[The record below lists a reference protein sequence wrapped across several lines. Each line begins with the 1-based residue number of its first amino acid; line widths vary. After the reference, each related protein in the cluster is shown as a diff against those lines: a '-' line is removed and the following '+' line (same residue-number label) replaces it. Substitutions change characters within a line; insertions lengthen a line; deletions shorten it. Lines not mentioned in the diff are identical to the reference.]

1 MKKPGAT
8 TRRNGT
14 VRCAIYTRKSS
25 EEGLEQEFNS
35 LQAQREAC
43 EAFIDSQRHE
53 GWVCQRAAYDDGGFS
68 GATMDRPAL
77 QQLLADVKAG
87 RVDTIVVYKI
97 DRLTRSLADFAKIVE
112 ILDAKGA
119 SFVSVT
125 QQFNTTTSMGRLTLN
140 VLLSF
145 AQFER
150 EVIGERI
157 RDKIAASKKKGM
169 WMGGV
174 PPLGYQAQDRKL
186 VIVDSEAEIVRFIF
200 RRYAELGSVRW
211 LRDELEALSIQ
222 SKLRTSASGRISGG
236 RPFARGA
243 LYLMLQNRIY
253 RGEIVHNQQSYLG
266 EHEPIIDQP
275 LWDAVQAQLAGNA
288 AQHNDCGKTRQPSL
302 LAGMLFDRDG
312 NRMTPSHAV
321 KKGTRYRYYVSRSLI
336 TKDRTEASAGLRI
349 PAAEIEQLVSDRVH
363 RWLLDP
369 GSIYKSTSARLADAS
384 IQQRLVART
393 AEIGKRWPEL
403 PVQRK
408 RAVLTGLIERI
419 EVSVDQI
426 DIRLRPSRLS
436 ALLDAAATPLQ
447 GATDDETEILPV
459 PVRLRRAGREIR
471 MVIDGTDPFAAK
483 LDATIDQAAPQGAP
497 VQRDTR
503 RQRRHPLCSTRP
515 AGRRQPVLF
524 HSSRPPQ
531 LSRAGY
537 HPNDP
542 RWAAAAR
549 FHGGEAPRAV
559 PSAACLA
566 RSADRARLC
575 LSSIRIERST
585 AQLI

>member
-1 MKKPGAT
+1 MKKPGTT

-53 GWVCQRAAYDDGGFS
+53 GWVCLRAAYDDGGFS
-68 GATMDRPAL
+68 GATIDRPAL

-112 ILDAKGA
+112 ILDARGA

-157 RDKIAASKKKGM
+157 RDKIAASKRKGI

-186 VIVDSEAEIVRFIF
+186 VIVDSEAEIVRSIF
-200 RRYAELGSVRW
+200 RRYAELGSVR
-211 LRDELEALSIQ
+211 LLKDELEARSIP

-236 RPFARGA
+236 KPFARGA

-253 RGEIVHNQQSYLG
+253 RGEIVHNQQSYIG
-266 EHEPIIDQP
+266 EHPPIIDQP

-288 AQHNDCGKTRQPSL
+288 AEHNVGGKTRQPSL
-302 LAGMLFDRDG
+302 LAGMLFDGDG

-321 KKGTRYRYYVSRSLI
+321 RKGTRYRYYVSRSLI
-336 TKDRTEASAGLRI
+336 TKDRTEASAGLLI
-349 PAAEIEQLVSDRVH
+349 PAAEIEQLVSSRVH

-369 GSIYKSTSARLADAS
+369 GSIYKSTSARLPNPS
-384 IQQRLVART
+384 TQQRLVAR
-393 AEIGKRWPEL
+393 AADLGKHWPEL
-403 PVQRK
+403 RMARK
-408 RAVLTGLIERI
+408 RAVLTILIER
-419 EVSVDQI
+419 VKVCVDQI
-426 DIRLRPSRLS
+426 DIRLRPPRLG
-436 ALLDAAATPLQ
+436 ALLDVAATPSQ
-447 GATDDETEILPV
+447 GAIDDDTQIV
-459 PVRLRRAGREIR
+459 SIPVRLRRAGREIR
-471 MVIDGTDPFAAK
+471 MVIDGTDPFAGAK
-483 LDATIDQAAPQGAP
+483 PDSRLIRLLLRARRFNATLAHGEGVPFAALAQREGVSRSYFTRLVRLGYLAPDITQAILDG
-497 VQRDTR
+497 
-503 RQRRHPLCSTRP
+503 
-515 AGRRQPVLF
+515 RQPRDLTAEKLLDHSRLPLAWRDQRIVLGF
-524 HSSRPPQ
+524 
-531 LSRAGY
+531 A
-537 HPNDP
+537 
-542 RWAAAAR
+542 
-549 FHGGEAPRAV
+549 
-559 PSAACLA
+559 
-566 RSADRARLC
+566 
-575 LSSIRIERST
+575 
-585 AQLI
+585 